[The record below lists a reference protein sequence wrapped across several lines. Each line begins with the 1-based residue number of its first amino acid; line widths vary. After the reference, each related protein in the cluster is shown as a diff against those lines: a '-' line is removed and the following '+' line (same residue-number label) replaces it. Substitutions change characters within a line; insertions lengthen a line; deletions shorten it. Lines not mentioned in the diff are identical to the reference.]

1 MEGGRIGRFELD
13 YMVRGESVV
22 GFGVGR
28 DDIEGGE
35 CGISGKRCMNELC
48 VDGGECWLY
57 LLIRCR
63 G

>member
-1 MEGGRIGRFELD
+1 
-13 YMVRGESVV
+13 MVRGESVV

-28 DDIEGGE
+28 DDIEGDE